1 MITFSEITTDEQ
13 LNELSVIASKI
24 WNEHYPAIIGQVQV
38 DYMLAKM
45 YSINALREQIAQ
57 GQKYIAA
64 YENDEMLGF
73 LSYSVK
79 NEKDYFIHK
88 WYVDVSKHS
97 KGIGRGLFDH
107 VFKDL
112 DYNTIRLTVNR
123 HNIKPINFYFKMGFK
138 IEKII
143 NIDIGEGFVMND
155 FMMIKEK
162 FKSNS

>member
-1 MITFSEITTDEQ
+1 MITFSEIKTDEQ
-13 LNELSVIASKI
+13 LNELAAIAGKI
-24 WNEHYPAIIGQVQV
+24 WNEHYPAIIGQIQV

-45 YSINALREQIAQ
+45 YSVEALKEQIAQ

-64 YENDEMLGF
+64 YDENDMLGF
-73 LSYSVK
+73 LSYSIK
-79 NEKDYFIHK
+79 DEKDYFIHK

-97 KGIGRGLFDH
+97 KGIGRGLFDY

-123 HNIKPINFYFKMGFK
+123 HNIQPINFYFKMGFK

-143 NIDIGEGFVMND
+143 NIEIGEGFVMND

-162 FKSNS
+162 

>member
-1 MITFSEITTDEQ
+1 MITFSEVKTEKQIT
-13 LNELSVIASKI
+13 ELSILASKI
-24 WNEHYPAIIGQVQV
+24 WNEHYPSIIGQVQV

-45 YSINALREQIAQ
+45 YNIDAIKEQITQ

-64 YENDEMLGF
+64 YDGNEMLGF

-79 NEKDYFIHK
+79 DDKDYFIHK

-97 KGIGRGLFDH
+97 KGIGRGLFDF
-107 VFKDL
+107 VFKNK
-112 DYNTIRLTVNR
+112 DYKTIRLTVNR
-123 HNIKPINFYFKMGFK
+123 HNIQPINFYFKMGFK

-155 FMMIKEK
+155 FMMLKEK
-162 FKSNS
+162 